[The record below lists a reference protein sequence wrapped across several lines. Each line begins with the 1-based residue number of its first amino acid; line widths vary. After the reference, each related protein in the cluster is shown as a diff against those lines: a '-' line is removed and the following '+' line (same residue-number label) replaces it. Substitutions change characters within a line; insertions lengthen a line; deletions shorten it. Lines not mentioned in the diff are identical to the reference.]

1 MEDFSVL
8 DSALGL
14 AQLIGPVVVGL
25 LTVPVLGG
33 IKKLASL
40 IDRLPAAVQQILA
53 VLIASGLT
61 WVGTT
66 MSMVLPEGCALFA
79 NLAPRPVGDLLL
91 HVVRGTSPTQA
102 HAACPPQW

>member
-33 IKKLASL
+33 IKKLASF

-66 MSMVLPEGCALFA
+66 MSMVLPEGFALFTGHEVEGL
-79 NLAPRPVGDLLL
+79 LAGVLAL
-91 HVVRGTSPTQA
+91 A
-102 HAACPPQW
+102 IHAGQKAKAAG